1 MERELHGFDAVK
13 SLEYQKSLLLERKS
27 VQQGDFL

>member
-27 VQQGDFL
+27 FRKEGFL